1 MDGQT
6 ITGGVVSSF
15 GTTLRNTGDQ
25 IMFELNTVTGVLNIY
40 TRRGEESEF
49 TLEGGRPAFTGV
61 FPPEGKVLRPAV
73 SGICWQTCGIKFIE

>member
-15 GTTLRNTGDQ
+15 GTTLRDTGDQ

-40 TRRGEESEF
+40 TKRGEESEF

-73 SGICWQTCGIKFIE
+73 SGICWQTCGLRFIE